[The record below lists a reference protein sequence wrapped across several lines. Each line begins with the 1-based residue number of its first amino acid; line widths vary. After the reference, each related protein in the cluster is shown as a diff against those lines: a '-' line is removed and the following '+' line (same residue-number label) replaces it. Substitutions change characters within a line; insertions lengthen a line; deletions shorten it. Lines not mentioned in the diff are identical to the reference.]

1 MQCSTRT
8 IAFVLIGSAALSAC
22 APKAPKALPPDPQ
35 PSVAT
40 GSQTYSSP
48 TTRGPVMGSQAD
60 FTATLLGRDTIYFDT
75 DKFNVDSED
84 AAALQV
90 QAQWLLKYPS
100 KRATIEGHC
109 DERGTR
115 DYNIALGEKRAN
127 SAKNYLVSLGVDAAR
142 LTTISYGK
150 ERPAA
155 MGSDEAA
162 WAKNRRA
169 VTITVE

>member
-1 MQCSTRT
+1 MQTSIRT
-8 IAFVLIGSAALSAC
+8 IAFVLVGSAALSAC
-22 APKAPKALPPDPQ
+22 APKPPKQLPPDPS

-40 GSQTYSSP
+40 ATQTNAD
-48 TTRGPVMGSQAD
+48 TMRGPAAGSQAD
-60 FTATLLGRDTIYFDT
+60 FAATLIGRDTIYFDT
-75 DKFNVDSED
+75 DKFNVDSDD

-100 KRATIEGHC
+100 KRASIEGHC

-127 SAKNYLVSLGVDAAR
+127 AAKNYLVSLGVDAAR

-155 MGSDEAA
+155 MGSDEQA

-169 VTITVE
+169 VTVTVD

>member
-1 MQCSTRT
+1 MQTSTRT
-8 IAFVLIGSAALSAC
+8 ITFVLIGSAALSAC
-22 APKAPKALPPDPQ
+22 APKAPKQLPPDPS

-40 GSQTYSSP
+40 GAQTNTASV
-48 TTRGPVMGSQAD
+48 RGPIAGSQAD
-60 FTATLLGRDTIYFDT
+60 FAATLMGRDTIYFDT
-75 DKFNVDSED
+75 DMFNVDSDD

-90 QAQWLLKYPS
+90 QAQWMIKYPS

-127 SAKNYLVSLGVDAAR
+127 AAKNYLVSLGVDAAR

-169 VTITVE
+169 VTVTVE